1 MRTITELAV
10 EQLVAYNAADLD
22 AFCACYHPEV
32 QVLQGSEVVCGGI
45 EAFRALYADKFARGG
60 FGGVVP
66 RRVERGEVCIEEEH
80 YWVDWPQGRI
90 DGVILVRWTRREGL
104 IGEVAFSSLASL
116 IETVRDALL
125 EGARVTVAGLGMFTP
140 CTRAK
145 TGCRTVMFRPRP
157 GSGSPEVEALKDFL
171 SEEDRLEL
179 VGLGTLKADDH
190 RGGRRL
196 RFHASEAFMALL
208 TEAVWPE

>member
-32 QVLQGSEVVCGGI
+32 QVLQGSQVVAVGI
-45 EAFRALYADKFARGG
+45 DAFRAIYADKFARGG

-66 RRVERGEVCIEEEH
+66 RRVERGGEVCIEEEH
-80 YWVDWPQGRI
+80 YWVDGPQGRTE
-90 DGVILVRWTRREGL
+90 GVVLVRWTLREGL
-104 IGEVAFSSLASL
+104 IGEVAFSPLTAL
-116 IETVRDALL
+116 IETVHDALL
-125 EGARVTVAGLGMFTP
+125 EGARVTVPGLGMFTP
-140 CTRAK
+140 CTRAS
-145 TGCRTVMFRPRP
+145 GCRTVMFRARP
-157 GSGSPEVEALKDFL
+157 GSGSPDVEALKDFL
-171 SEEDRLEL
+171 TEEDRLDL
-179 VGLGTLKADDH
+179 AGLGTLKAEDN